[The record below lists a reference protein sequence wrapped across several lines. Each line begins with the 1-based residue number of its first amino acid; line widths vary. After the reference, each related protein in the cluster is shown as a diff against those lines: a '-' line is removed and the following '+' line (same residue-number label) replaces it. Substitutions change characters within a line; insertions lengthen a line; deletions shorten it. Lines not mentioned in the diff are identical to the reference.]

1 MEPAVIGIDLGCTN
15 IKAVLLDD
23 QGNIL
28 ADLQKETNEK
38 EEAQWKTTVAEMV
51 HGLRRQTNGKEI
63 PVGLSAPGLAG
74 KENNRIVLMPD
85 RLPGL
90 EEFVWTDFL
99 GLKTFVINDA
109 HAALMAEARFGA
121 AKGFQNVVLL
131 TLGTGVGGG
140 LLING
145 QLQQGLLQRAGHFG
159 HVSLDADSHES
170 DVTNMP
176 ASLENAIGDLT
187 VKARSYGRFSS
198 TYELV
203 QAYKNGDPLATYV
216 WLKKKKRLAIGL
228 CSFINIISPELI
240 VIGGGISR
248 AGKDLFEPLQEFM
261 GIFEWQH
268 AGVRTPVVPA
278 TFSEFSGAIGAGGFA
293 LQKTST

>member
-90 EEFVWTDFL
+90 EEFVWTDF
-99 GLKTFVINDA
+99 G
-109 HAALMAEARFGA
+109 
-121 AKGFQNVVLL
+121 
-131 TLGTGVGGG
+131 
-140 LLING
+140 
-145 QLQQGLLQRAGHFG
+145 
-159 HVSLDADSHES
+159 
-170 DVTNMP
+170 
-176 ASLENAIGDLT
+176 
-187 VKARSYGRFSS
+187 
-198 TYELV
+198 
-203 QAYKNGDPLATYV
+203 
-216 WLKKKKRLAIGL
+216 
-228 CSFINIISPELI
+228 
-240 VIGGGISR
+240 
-248 AGKDLFEPLQEFM
+248 
-261 GIFEWQH
+261 
-268 AGVRTPVVPA
+268 
-278 TFSEFSGAIGAGGFA
+278 
-293 LQKTST
+293 